1 MLKFLL
7 SKNAAKAV
15 RAVVGDIFARAKKRL
30 FGRDITGGVKDIR
43 FNVITRPADYRSDLS
58 LRAIFDAAARAEGML
73 PNEKLYASLE
83 KGVEDYLDA
92 HQQLAEARVLNAVQ
106 AYMHDADHG
115 AAAADPDKVL
125 KSVLQDAFGKTVEDV
140 GKVVDT
146 EATKVRNYS
155 TLDAIGK
162 LNAAVGIDDPTVY
175 FAGPVDGNTCKE
187 CLRLFFLPDKITPR
201 VWKVSELKN
210 GYFKRGDSCPCVGGL
225 HPHCRHALCAILSGY
240 GFVGGVL
247 TYIEPGYD
255 IVEHQRNAK

>member
-1 MLKFLL
+1 LLKYIL

-15 RAVVGDIFARAKKRL
+15 RSVVGDIFNRAKRRL
-30 FGRDITGGVKDIR
+30 FGRDFTDDSKDIK
-43 FNVITRPADYRSDLS
+43 FNVITRPIEHRSDLS
-58 LRAIFDAAARAEGML
+58 MRGIFEAAARAEGMP
-73 PNEKLYASLE
+73 PNEKLYQSLE

-115 AAAADPDKVL
+115 KTAADPDKVL
-125 KSVLQDAFGKTVEDV
+125 KNVLEETFGKVKEDV

-155 TLDAIGK
+155 TLDAISK
-162 LNAAVGIDDPTVY
+162 LNSAVGVDDPTVY
-175 FAGPVDGNTCKE
+175 FAGPSDGNTCKD
-187 CLRLFFLPDKITPR
+187 CMRLFFLEDKLTPR

-210 GYFKRGDSCPCVGGL
+210 GYFKRGDTCPCVGAT
-225 HPHCRHALCAILSGY
+225 HPHCRHSLCSVLLGY
-240 GFVGGVL
+240 GFVGGAL

-255 IVEHQRNAK
+255 VYKEQRK